1 MVKALQERICKAQG
15 QEHQLYEDMAIEGNS
30 SFDFGVRMTM
40 YALSQMLGEDKVTKA
55 MQNWLKG
62 VNNDGKV

>member
-1 MVKALQERICKAQG
+1 
-15 QEHQLYEDMAIEGNS
+15 MAIEGNS

-62 VNNDGKV
+62 VKK